1 MPMPYWPLFT
11 PSGTAKLR
19 SVTAAALPIMDSSW
33 RQPLSQ
39 PSPCRMVST
48 VNCVVPEREGEEMA
62 MWPKYSGRVRSLH
75 SLGAAS
81 LCAFR

>member
-19 SVTAAALPIMDSSW
+19 SVTAAALPIICSIW
-33 RQPLSQ
+33 PQPFSQ

-48 VNCVVPEREGEEMA
+48 VSCVVPEREGEEIA
-62 MWPKYSGRVRSLH
+62 TWPKYSGRVRSLH
-75 SLGAAS
+75 SLGAGS
-81 LCAFR
+81 LCACR